1 MRKTT
6 IRSGIDPRHYARP
19 PAVRVGR
26 PGVVHGWASPFG
38 PNCTPR
44 GVIRSRA
51 LLHTQ
56 SQRGEERRAHLAYLS
71 VPLPQGGGD
80 PRDGS
85 RGSLTGPRRHVQL
98 PAVIDAEPRRRAIGD
113 CGTHRRVPL
122 LPPRPRPVPHG
133 VEVITPFVWRKTAE
147 HIVAKVKRGR
157 AARCFGQLRDARSSR
172 PAPLHTAQPLA
183 RGCSYGALI
192 GHRREPRDVR
202 RYDLESKGAFSRADE
217 PDDGHVGQTGGFA
230 G

>member
-19 PAVRVGR
+19 PAVRVG
-26 PGVVHGWASPFG
+26 ASRCG
-38 PNCTPR
+38 PR
-44 GVIRSRA
+44 LGLSVRA
-51 LLHTQ
+51 ELHASGCHQ
-56 SQRGEERRAHLAYLS
+56 IKGSPAHPIPARRRAQGAPC